1 MSPGPYFS
9 PDPDPDTV
17 GYFGGYRPPQ
27 PSPDSSPQPSSPSA
41 QPSPQPLPMPP
52 TPRPPLP
59 QDDLSVSTDDLTP
72 EQRRARYEKFLQN
85 PNAQAFLSTIA
96 TTEGATYNSLPL
108 LPGKPKA
115 FTDYSRFPLNGPGA
129 TASGRYQILKP
140 TYDDASRALGVSD
153 FSPHTQDL
161 MAMYLLDHRGALE
174 PLLRGDL
181 NAVLPGASWEWAS
194 LPKGPGLGNRYP
206 GQPFTSS
213 DDVRSIYD
221 QNWVPPM
228 DLP

>member
-9 PDPDPDTV
+9 LEPDPDTV

-27 PSPDSSPQPSSPSA
+27 PSPDPSPQPQA
-41 QPSPQPLPMPP
+41 QPLPMPP

-72 EQRRARYEKFLQN
+72 EQRRARYEAFLQH
-85 PNAQAFLSTIA
+85 PNAQAFLNTIA
-96 TTEGATYNSLPL
+96 NTEGATYDSLPNDSVSD
-108 LPGKPKA
+108 PKK
-115 FTDYSRFPLNGPGA
+115 FTDYSSHPLDDPNYKQR
-129 TASGRYQILKP
+129 TTSGRYQIRRQ
-140 TYDDASRALGVSD
+140 TYDMASHALGLTD

-181 NAVLPGASWEWAS
+181 NAVLPEASWEWAS
-194 LPKGPGLGNRYP
+194 LPKAQGKGSRYGQHYTPWDQVKSIFDLNRSP
-206 GQPFTSS
+206 
-213 DDVRSIYD
+213 
-221 QNWVPPM
+221 
-228 DLP
+228 